1 MSVVTLPAQFKPH
14 SCQLTQSVNQRVS
27 AAPFGGSEQAI
38 DLLNDRWLLSCELP
52 NQLNS
57 EGAWRE
63 AFIGALR
70 GQVNVVNLYHFA
82 RKAPRGTVRGTL
94 TLNAA
99 AAQGAS
105 SIVVAGAYQS
115 APELVTNGTFDTDVS
130 GWSVSGSN
138 IIGWNSGTQDATITI
153 NTTSKTAY
161 QTIATVVGKVYSVTG
176 GFRANTHAQ
185 VLMYAGAA
193 VDGQELM
200 RVGSATY
207 AVPVSAP
214 TTILGNFIATA
225 TTTYIGLYIGGVAV
239 NSVIFDNISVKLAE
253 PGTLLAGDML
263 GVGGLLLMVA
273 SDCTANGSGVVTVPI
288 TNRLRVA
295 QSSGAAVTWN
305 QPTAAFRL
313 LSTNGVGY
321 APAIAN
327 ATSFDF
333 GEAI

>member
-1 MSVVTLPAQFKPH
+1 MSVITLPAAFKPH

-94 TLNAA
+94 TLSAG

-105 SIVVAGAYQS
+105 SIVITGCN
-115 APELVTNGTFDTDVS
+115 P
-130 GWSVSGSN
+130 
-138 IIGWNSGTQDATITI
+138 AT
-153 NTTSKTAY
+153 
-161 QTIATVVGKVYSVTG
+161 
-176 GFRANTHAQ
+176 
-185 VLMYAGAA
+185 
-193 VDGQELM
+193 
-200 RVGSATY
+200 
-207 AVPVSAP
+207 
-214 TTILGNFIATA
+214 
-225 TTTYIGLYIGGVAV
+225 
-239 NSVIFDNISVKLAE
+239 
-253 PGTLLAGDML
+253 GTLLAGDML

-273 SDCTANGSGVVTVPI
+273 NDCAAVAGVITATI

-295 QSSGAAVTWN
+295 QSSGAAVTWDK
-305 QPTAAFRL
+305 PTAAFRL
-313 LSTNGVGY
+313 LATNGVGY
-321 APAIAN
+321 SPAVAG
-327 ATSFDF
+327 ACSFDF
-333 GEAI
+333 GEKI